1 MQLFRVFI
9 PALVSLWLLFSGS
22 PAVASTLTGQVTAPV
37 AVLPGLKGVF
47 SGTPPA
53 DIGIHADQLM
63 ACPTSPNCVSSTA
76 GDEHYIA
83 PIEYTAEPAAVRDQL
98 VAILNNQPRT
108 KIIEQTDDYI
118 LVEFTSRL
126 MGFVDDAE
134 FYLLPDGHSIAMR
147 SAARLGESDLG
158 VNRRRLEQFR
168 LALQSLGA

>member
-1 MQLFRVFI
+1 MQLFRFLV
-9 PALVSLWLLFSGS
+9 PLLVSVFFAFTGS
-22 PAVASTLTGQVTAPV
+22 PAIAAPL
-37 AVLPGLKGVF
+37 AALPGLQGVF

-53 DIGIHADQLM
+53 DIGVHGTQLVD
-63 ACPTSPNCVSSTA
+63 CPASPNCVSSTA
-76 GDEHYIA
+76 ADDEHYIA
-83 PIEYTAEPAAVRDQL
+83 PIEYSAEPSAVRDQL
-98 VAILNNQPRT
+98 IALLNNQPRT
-108 KIIEQTDDYI
+108 QIIEQTDDYI

-134 FYLLPDGHSIAMR
+134 FYFLPDGHTLALR